1 MNKKIIIGISFLIIL
16 IVSVSFLIYQKRDNI
31 PTYDADI
38 ICSFST
44 KESLD
49 DDKYDSKS
57 VVYIFKDNNI
67 VNKTI
72 NQSIMSANSDTRLL
86 ESIISLYDNIDGIDA
101 YVSKI
106 DDSVVFEVIYDYDKI
121 DLNLIKE
128 NLSSVLDETSILMN
142 ISELPI
148 NVDEYLD
155 LLSDN
160 YKCEV
165 K

>member
-16 IVSVSFLIYQKRDNI
+16 IVSVSVLIYQKCSNI

-38 ICSFST
+38 ICSYST

-57 VVYIFKDNNI
+57 IIYIFKDEDI
-67 VNKTI
+67 VKKTI

-86 ESIISLYDNIDGIDA
+86 ESIISLYDNIEGIDA

-106 DDSVVFEVIYDYDKI
+106 DDSIVFEVIYDYDKI
-121 DLNLIKE
+121 DLELTKE
-128 NLSSVLDETSILMN
+128 NLRSVLDESSILMN

-148 NVDEYLD
+148 NVDKYLD
-155 LLSDN
+155 LLSDS
-160 YKCEV
+160 YKCEE

>member
-16 IVSVSFLIYQKRDNI
+16 IVSVSVLIYQKSSNI

-38 ICSFST
+38 ICSYST

-49 DDKYDSKS
+49 DDEYDSKS
-57 VVYIFKDNNI
+57 VVYIFKDEDI
-67 VNKTI
+67 VKKTI

-86 ESIISLYDNIDGIDA
+86 ESIISLYDNIEGIDA

-106 DDSVVFEVIYDYDKI
+106 DDSIVFEVIYDYDKI
-121 DLNLIKE
+121 DLELTKE
-128 NLSSVLDETSILMN
+128 NLRSVLDESSILMN

-148 NVDEYLD
+148 NVDKYLD

-160 YKCEV
+160 YKCEE

>member
-16 IVSVSFLIYQKRDNI
+16 IVSVSVLIYQKSSDI
-31 PTYDADI
+31 STYDADI
-38 ICSFST
+38 ICSYST

-49 DDKYDSKS
+49 DDEYDSKS
-57 VVYIFKDNNI
+57 VVYIFKDEDI
-67 VNKTI
+67 VKKTI

-86 ESIISLYDNIDGIDA
+86 ESIISLYDNIEGIDA

-106 DDSVVFEVIYDYDKI
+106 DDSIVFEVIYDYEKI
-121 DLNLIKE
+121 DLDLIKD
-128 NLSSVLDETSILMN
+128 NLDSVLDESSILMN

-148 NVDEYLD
+148 NVDKYLD

-160 YKCEV
+160 YKCEE